1 MTHPRW
7 YDEEYWKKIAYLAE
21 LGARSAEK
29 ARDKRIAAK
38 AAGIIVIKPKRRRKQ
53 QAQV

>member
-21 LGARSAEK
+21 LEARAAEK
-29 ARDKRIAAK
+29 ARDKRAADK
-38 AAGIIVIKPKRRRKQ
+38 AAGIVVIKPKSRRKQ
-53 QAQV
+53 KAEV